1 MPNIH
6 NAYNKWGGGEL
17 NDCCQNRNYN
27 DSVFSERSMGEI
39 IPDGYANRFIGQYS
53 TLEANSYLGGGTKRI
68 GLPLM
73 VGNLYY
79 NSTDSELKCGMDLI
93 ADANSSDWS
102 YNSSGPRFYN
112 TDYYRWNERPPH
124 KRSSGEHY
132 LQFRSTFLLWNDLY
146 VEGHK
151 SEA

>member
-1 MPNIH
+1 
-6 NAYNKWGGGEL
+6 
-17 NDCCQNRNYN
+17 
-27 DSVFSERSMGEI
+27 
-39 IPDGYANRFIGQYS
+39 
-53 TLEANSYLGGGTKRI
+53 
-68 GLPLM
+68 M

-79 NSTDSELKCGMDLI
+79 NSTDSELKVWNGSNWV
-93 ADANSSDWS
+93 DANSSDWS

-132 LQFRSTFLLWNDLY
+132 LQFRSDGWWNDLY

-151 SEA
+151 SGSLETKGYLNEFSSNWKAQELCSNASEDNRYACVNYFAEFNITLDDFTYQDEEMLDFCDLTPLANGDGT